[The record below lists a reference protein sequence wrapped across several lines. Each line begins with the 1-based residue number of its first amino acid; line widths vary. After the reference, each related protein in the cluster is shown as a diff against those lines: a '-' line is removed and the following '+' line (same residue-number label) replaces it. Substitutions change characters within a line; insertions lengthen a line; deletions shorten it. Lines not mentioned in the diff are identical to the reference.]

1 MDAILSEFDITA
13 DDFREAQ
20 NEHLYYGSTQ
30 ATRVR
35 WFSIAGIG
43 FILLGSGLIFTGKP
57 LGGALVMLGMM
68 FLILQRLR
76 IASSVKAFAREEQKY
91 RGIKT
96 EISEAGV
103 RVVTSVGARMWKWSE
118 VFQVLESPK
127 LFLLYLDQKSFSALP
142 KRAMSPQQ
150 IEQARLWM
158 KKNVSR
164 FIDRDAADLNSGDV
178 K

>member
-1 MDAILSEFDITA
+1 MNAIVSEFDITA

-20 NEHLYYGSTQ
+20 TEHLYYGSTQ

-43 FILLGSGLIFTGKP
+43 FIVLGSGLIFSGRP
-57 LGGALVMLGMM
+57 YGGALVMLGMM

-76 IASSVKAFAREEQKY
+76 IASSVRAFSREEDKY

-96 EISEAGV
+96 EISEDGV
-103 RVVTSVGARMWKWSE
+103 RIVTAMGARMWKWNE

-127 LFLLYLDQKSFSALP
+127 QFLLYLDEKSFSALP
-142 KRAMSPQQ
+142 KRAMLAEQ
-150 IEQARLWM
+150 IEQAKTMM
-158 KKNVSR
+158 KAHVSR
-164 FIDRDAADLNSGDV
+164 YVDRVG
-178 K
+178 